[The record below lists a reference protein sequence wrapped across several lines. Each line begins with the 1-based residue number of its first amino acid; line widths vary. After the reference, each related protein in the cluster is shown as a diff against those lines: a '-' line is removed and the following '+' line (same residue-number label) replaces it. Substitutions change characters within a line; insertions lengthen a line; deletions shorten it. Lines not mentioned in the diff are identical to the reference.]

1 MGFVPFTV
9 REIVTGYILFVQV
22 LCPSKIPDCAHNIMV
37 DGKNLS
43 LHCLTNA
50 VQPVSPKC
58 PTIDWIV

>member
-37 DGKNLS
+37 DDKNLPQ
-43 LHCLTNA
+43 HCLTNA
-50 VQPVSPKC
+50 TQPMSPNY
-58 PTIDWIV
+58 PTLD